1 MSGKY
6 NISLVTGDGIGPEI
20 SESASSIL
28 ETINDNMGIHF
39 EIKKLEAGDTV
50 LKKTGQ
56 ALPDETFETIKNSDA
71 CLKAPVGESA
81 KDVICLLYTSP
92 SPRDGLLSRMP
103 SSA

>member
-20 SESASSIL
+20 SESAFSIL

-50 LKKTGQ
+50 LK
-56 ALPDETFETIKNSDA
+56 
-71 CLKAPVGESA
+71 
-81 KDVICLLYTSP
+81 
-92 SPRDGLLSRMP
+92 
-103 SSA
+103 

>member
-28 ETINDNMGIHF
+28 ETINDNMDIHF

-50 LKKTGQ
+50 LKILGKHYH
-56 ALPDETFETIKNSDA
+56 
-71 CLKAPVGESA
+71 LK
-81 KDVICLLYTSP
+81 LLK
-92 SPRDGLLSRMP
+92 R
-103 SSA
+103 